1 MLLRRLLAGGR
12 SRVEDRFQGP
22 EIAMA
27 HDAIESL
34 LCSEEGRCHP
44 TQHHLAVLPV
54 SNAASLD
61 TDSGVRAFDDVGGRQ
76 AAVQRRR
83 NVQPVDGKAL
93 F

>member
-1 MLLRRLLAGGR
+1 MMRLNRFSVLRKA
-12 SRVEDRFQGP
+12 
-22 EIAMA
+22 
-27 HDAIESL
+27 DAIQRNTIL
-34 LCSEEGRCHP
+34 PFC
-44 TQHHLAVLPV
+44 PV